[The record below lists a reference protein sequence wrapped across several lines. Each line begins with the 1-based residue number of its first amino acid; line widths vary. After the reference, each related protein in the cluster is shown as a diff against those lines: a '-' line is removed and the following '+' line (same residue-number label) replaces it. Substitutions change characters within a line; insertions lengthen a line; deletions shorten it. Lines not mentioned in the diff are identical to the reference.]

1 MVEPGS
7 TTFTAYPLD
16 IHSVFISYIHG
27 YRQIY
32 RQNAVVP
39 RYLRHSRK
47 PTVNIACFV
56 RNILQTP
63 RTSARYASPMPQV
76 TRASVRRLEACTL
89 VEWIRDCI
97 AIAQGAEQRQD
108 GQLYAEAVAEL
119 RVLFSEY
126 QRRHPSEQLK
136 NLCSTLVLS

>member
-7 TTFTAYPLD
+7 TTFNAYRLD
-16 IHSVFISYIHG
+16 IHAVFISYIHG

-39 RYLRHSRK
+39 RHLRRSRK
-47 PTVNIACFV
+47 PTLNIACFV

-63 RTSARYASPMPQV
+63 RTRYAFPMPQV

-97 AIAQGAEQRQD
+97 AFAQGAEQRQEW
-108 GQLYAEAVAEL
+108 A
-119 RVLFSEY
+119 S
-126 QRRHPSEQLK
+126 RRNGFHGSRA
-136 NLCSTLVLS
+136 